1 MAVPYTFGS
10 ATTSIPLSQLDSN
23 FATTITLGNTAIQ
36 LGNTVTTLNNMTLG
50 NVTISSGTSNIQTN
64 VANATGV
71 LLEANGGTGTTTGYY
86 GFKNRIINGAMV
98 ISQRNGTSTVT
109 PADGDYTLDRYL
121 VKVSQSSKLT
131 VAQSTTAP
139 SGFSN
144 SYKVTSSAAT
154 TVGTS
159 DYFAVGQY
167 IEGFNVADLNW
178 GSANAKTVT
187 LSFQVYSSLT
197 GTFGGVLQN
206 NTRDRGYP
214 FTYTISSANTW
225 TSISVTIAGDTS
237 GTWVNDSG
245 LGIRI
250 VWGLGVGSTYTAT
263 ATGAWQATGVLFGA
277 SGCVNVVSTNG
288 ATFYITGVQ
297 LEKGST
303 ATSFDY
309 RPYGTELQLCQR
321 YYQALN
327 VTSDLAPRSTTNG
340 QLRGCVYF
348 PVQMRTAPTATVY
361 FNTSSGASADITYVN
376 SLHCVDNTN
385 ATNYVYNASGPSVLV
400 SSEL

>member
-1 MAVPYTFGS
+1 MA
-10 ATTSIPLSQLDSN
+10 L
-23 FATTITLGNTAIQ
+23 TTIQPAMLASDSQ
-36 LGNTVTTLNNMTLG
+36 Y
-50 NVTISSGTSNIQTN
+50 TSM
-64 VANATGV
+64 
-71 LLEANGGTGTTTGYY
+71 
-86 GFKNRIINGAMV
+86 KNRIINGAMV
-98 ISQRNGTSTVT
+98 ISQRNGTSTIT

-131 VAQSTTAP
+131 IAQSTTAP

-154 TVGTS
+154 TVASG
-159 DYFAVGQY
+159 DYFAMGQY

-237 GTWVNDSG
+237 GTWANDSS

-263 ATGAWQATGVLFGA
+263 ATGAWQATGVLFSA

-309 RPYGTELQLCQR
+309 RPYSAELALCQR
-321 YYQALN
+321 YYYSIFYNAA
-327 VTSDLAPRSTTNG
+327 SSSTQSITNAAAYSG
-340 QLRGCVYF
+340 TTVYGIVSF
-348 PVQMRTAPTATVY
+348 PVSMRANPTLYQTSGTNYFRVTGTSNNFN
-361 FNTSSGASADITYVN
+361 FNTLSLNDSTLNNGNIYNTENVAITQGNAYWIRVN
-376 SLHCVDNTN
+376 STSAQV
-385 ATNYVYNASGPSVLV
+385 AFGA
-400 SSEL
+400 EL